1 MTDEEK
7 ITKIFRDYYNRDPIG
22 IEDGQNFMQQGGP
35 VDMMHLYDSLDE
47 VEEKFGVPL
56 PETYKAFIRARAGI
70 GMSTMN
76 NCDKFYAFDKD
87 LILDWNIIGSVNAAV
102 DESFENVFVFGVDYC
117 DYCYFIDLNNKYG
130 FGTESV
136 WRTYRSGINKEM
148 LELVGRNFIEFLENF
163 ALNEKLNVE
172 EPFKPAKPYKPT
184 VEEGKKILR
193 IIDERARADE
203 KIYQEIL
210 EAEKKIDEYIEAAKA
225 NKKLTI
231 DFFPIKEKNLGSYGY
246 MGLEPFKTDCFDK
259 FPIKSLA
266 ILVHLGDFEIENSY
280 GCFFSNYAMN
290 GTGDRNFLTPELS
303 EYFRFFENPCGL
315 VKKYVPDYIFQDY
328 QNKLGRG
335 AESIYIM
342 SCYGSSIENACYVAK
357 DIVEFIRK
365 ICADEPL
372 DLTPIGKIA
381 QK

>member
-1 MTDEEK
+1 
-7 ITKIFRDYYNRDPIG
+7 
-22 IEDGQNFMQQGGP
+22 
-35 VDMMHLYDSLDE
+35 
-47 VEEKFGVPL
+47 
-56 PETYKAFIRARAGI
+56 
-70 GMSTMN
+70 
-76 NCDKFYAFDKD
+76 
-87 LILDWNIIGSVNAAV
+87 
-102 DESFENVFVFGVDYC
+102 
-117 DYCYFIDLNNKYG
+117 
-130 FGTESV
+130 
-136 WRTYRSGINKEM
+136 
-148 LELVGRNFIEFLENF
+148 
-163 ALNEKLNVE
+163 
-172 EPFKPAKPYKPT
+172 
-184 VEEGKKILR
+184 
-193 IIDERARADE
+193 
-203 KIYQEIL
+203 
-210 EAEKKIDEYIEAAKA
+210 
-225 NKKLTI
+225 
-231 DFFPIKEKNLGSYGY
+231 